1 MRILIDLTDQ
11 CLFSVAQ
18 FLDPRLA
25 KLCRARATQRCNSES
40 FPFAEAQV
48 ALKYRVTT
56 DTGSDVFL
64 SQLSV
69 SSGLVLI
76 MAYLD
81 C

>member
-1 MRILIDLTDQ
+1 VHLVGFTIGISI
-11 CLFSVAQ
+11 FSVAQ
-18 FLDPRLA
+18 FIVPSLWKIWWA
-25 KLCRARATQRCNSES
+25 CATQRYYSES

-48 ALKYRVTT
+48 PLKHRVTT
-56 DTGSDVFL
+56 DASSDVFL

-69 SSGLVLI
+69 CSGLVLI